1 MEDEMVAIPTIEVY
15 GHYANPNYGINS
27 QVLTIGNLKLYYS
40 FKTVVA
46 YEDSDGLV
54 VTRNIWGGN
63 TGKHLRWIDG
73 GSPDAR
79 ARRIPYETF
88 KIKLAQAIAQQIVTE
103 AE

>member
-1 MEDEMVAIPTIEVY
+1 MADEMVAIPTIEVY
-15 GHYANPNYGINS
+15 GHYANPAYGINS

-46 YEDSDGLV
+46 YADADGLV
-54 VTRNIWGGN
+54 VAKNIWGGN

-73 GSPDAR
+73 GSPEAR
-79 ARRIPYETF
+79 ARRIHYETF
-88 KIKLAQAIAQQIVTE
+88 KVKLAQAIARQIVAE